1 MDQIQY
7 QIKSKVGPLYLVASR
22 QGLRGVFFHKQNV
35 KLAQQLNLLNPVEKI
50 LAEAAQQLEE
60 YFSGKRQQFEL
71 NIDFAG
77 TAFQKKVWQALSKIP
92 FGQTVSYRDIAKR
105 IKNPK
110 AVRAVGSANGQNPFC
125 IVIPCHRV
133 IAANGT
139 LGGYSGGLAIKRKLL
154 KLEGGQLR

>member
-1 MDQIQY
+1 MEQIQY

-22 QGLRGVFFHKQNV
+22 QGLRGVFFCKQNV
-35 KLAQQLNLLNPVEKI
+35 KAVQQLNLLNPVEKV
-50 LAEAAQQLEE
+50 LAQVSEQLEE
-60 YFSGKRQQFEL
+60 YFAGKRQQFEL

-92 FGQTVSYRDIAKR
+92 FGQTVSYRDIAQK

-110 AVRAVGSANGQNPFC
+110 AVRAVGSANGKNPFC
-125 IVIPCHRV
+125 IIIPCHRV

-154 KLEGGQLR
+154 KLEGGQFK